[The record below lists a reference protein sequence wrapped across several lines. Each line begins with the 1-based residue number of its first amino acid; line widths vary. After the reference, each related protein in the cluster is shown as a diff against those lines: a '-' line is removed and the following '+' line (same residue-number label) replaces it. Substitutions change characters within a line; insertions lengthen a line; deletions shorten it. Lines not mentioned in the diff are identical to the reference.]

1 MVKYACTVITEQ
13 FAGGQDINL
22 LVGLVVTLDFGQV
35 CLLTEQYAGG
45 KVCNLQVGTIVVTL
59 DCGLK
64 GLLLCP

>member
-1 MVKYACTVITEQ
+1 MGK
-13 FAGGQDINL
+13 
-22 LVGLVVTLDFGQV
+22 VVTLDSGHV